1 MSPEHVIGVLINDVV
16 IQLHQSLI
24 SYLELEDAEKNWDP
38 MVLTEALIIFLFTL
52 NQDVRLANTSLIVS
66 DSRIFPVL
74 LNVYLNTLLL

>member
-16 IQLHQSLI
+16 IQLHQSLV

-38 MVLTEALIIFLFTL
+38 MVLTEALVIFLFTL

>member
-38 MVLTEALIIFLFTL
+38 MVLTEALIIFIFTL

-66 DSRIFPVL
+66 D
-74 LNVYLNTLLL
+74 

>member
-66 DSRIFPVL
+66 D
-74 LNVYLNTLLL
+74 

>member
-1 MSPEHVIGVLINDVV
+1 MSPEHVLGVLIQDVV
-16 IQLHQSLI
+16 VQLHQSLI
-24 SYLELEDAEKNWDP
+24 SYLELEDAENNWDP